1 MSHSAVPLP
10 PVSETLARP
19 AAPPDWIGVARL
31 CRRIC
36 LLAERGDFAEAD
48 RLRTGEFAA
57 AVAALRADEGDGG
70 LFAREAERLAHA
82 TLVAEQLAPLLAAR
96 LPATAAPAATPRL
109 ETITVSTSPAPAA
122 RTRPGPPADLA
133 DFIDEMIAL
142 DRRKS

>member
-1 MSHSAVPLP
+1 MSHCTVPILPASAVLA
-10 PVSETLARP
+10 PVP
-19 AAPPDWIGVARL
+19 APPDWIGVARL

-36 LLAERGDFAEAD
+36 LLAERGDLAEAD

-57 AVAALRADEGDGG
+57 AVAALRAREPDGA

-96 LPATAAPAATPRL
+96 LPTVAPAVAAPRADRTA
-109 ETITVSTSPAPAA
+109 VPAPPA
-122 RTRPGPPADLA
+122 RTRSGPPADLA

-142 DRRKS
+142 DRRPS